1 LVTSPEAA
9 LLDASCVFYST
20 LQQLRWL
27 RADHRS
33 PSAQPFTPLVGREH
47 EVAAISALL
56 RRPEVRL
63 LTLTGTGGVGKTRVA
78 LAVASAL
85 LNECADGVCLLL
97 LAPVNDPTLGS
108 MIDWIT
114 RVFPPVSQ
122 MQAALCP
129 CVTGFHQLYPYGSV
143 RRSFPVLG
151 TQLVPSIP
159 ESESEHDRRPSHDRE
174 SYGLHRETHLFA
186 AFSRY
191 LSRYD
196 PLIDR
201 PVVLRWLCADDL

>member
-1 LVTSPEAA
+1 MTSPEAA

-33 PSAQPFTPLVGREH
+33 PSAQPFTPIVGREH
-47 EVAAISALL
+47 EVAEISALL

-63 LTLTGTGGVGKTRVA
+63 LTITGTGGVGKTRVA

-108 MIDWIT
+108 MLDSIT

-122 MQAALCP
+122 VLSALCP
-129 CVTGFHQLYPYGSV
+129 GMTGFQQLSSYRSV
-143 RRSFPVLG
+143 RRCSPWLG
-151 TQLVPSIP
+151 TQRVPSVP
-159 ESESEHDRRPSHDRE
+159 ESGSKHDWRPSLDR
-174 SYGLHRETHLFA
+174 
-186 AFSRY
+186 
-191 LSRYD
+191 
-196 PLIDR
+196 
-201 PVVLRWLCADDL
+201 